1 MHTRAKN
8 SFETLCKYRI
18 TVKVLTERRPGFF
31 GMNQADFD
39 TSLYHAMTPRNGTV
53 ALPSFIYKSLMSA
66 VPIQRWCLTF
76 DRAVNT
82 SL

>member
-39 TSLYHAMTPRNGTV
+39 TSLYHFCNDTKKRNRRASV
-53 ALPSFIYKSLMSA
+53 LH
-66 VPIQRWCLTF
+66 IQVL
-76 DRAVNT
+76 DVGRAYPKMVLNFR
-82 SL
+82 